1 MDDDD
6 DDEEVALQIRV
17 DYNAPPH
24 FGYAEGHHL
33 SPLPCMRE
41 KYYPRK
47 DTVVPRLQNGTRV
60 ANLQRGRAS
69 IYQAHKG
76 PEPHELSVGSQLV
89 VLVVVSF
96 TLASCIANAQLVNE
110 TAGGGTAIYSYV
122 EEQDVLTSPGR
133 QDALRLLGE
142 KCPAGY
148 RISREGE
155 VPRVDQA
162 VDRAWMGQ
170 VSRDG
175 QVSREKRWAIQFT
188 CK

>member
-1 MDDDD
+1 MDDG
-6 DDEEVALQIRV
+6 EVAQHIRV

-24 FGYAEGHHL
+24 FWYAEGYYF
-33 SPLPCMRE
+33 SPFPCMR
-41 KYYPRK
+41 KDYYLRK
-47 DTVVPRLQNGTRV
+47 NICVPRLQSATRV

-69 IYQAHKG
+69 LNQAHKG
-76 PEPHELSVGSQLV
+76 PELHKLSLGNQLV
-89 VLVVVSF
+89 VLIVLSL
-96 TLASCIANAQLVNE
+96 TLASCAPNAQLVNE
-110 TAGGGTAIYSYV
+110 TATGGTALYSYV

-142 KCPAGY
+142 KCPTGY

-155 VPRVDQA
+155 VPRISQA

-170 VSRDG
+170 ISSNG
-175 QVSREKRWAIQFT
+175 QVSREKDWAIQFA